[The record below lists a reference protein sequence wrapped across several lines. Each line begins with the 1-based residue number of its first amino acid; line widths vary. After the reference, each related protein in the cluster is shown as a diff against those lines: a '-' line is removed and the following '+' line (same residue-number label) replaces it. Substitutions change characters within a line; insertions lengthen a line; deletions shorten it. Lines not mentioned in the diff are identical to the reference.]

1 MPGSAAASR
10 SPGIPR
16 SRTRSKRASQWV
28 AVYHIDGTIRHMEG
42 QTRGAWSNLRLIL
55 AQRNL
60 SVLDLQKTLQ
70 RRGVSVNVKSLY
82 RLAEP
87 APLWKIDTR
96 IVNAICQTFDL
107 ELGDLIQLE
116 KPTKE
121 LKRVAAEKQQRL
133 DALMEKNNAGELTRA
148 ERAELTRL
156 VEESQRISLHNA
168 RVLVEQKREKAR
180 KTGDRKRAA
189 LVE

>member
-1 MPGSAAASR
+1 MDG
-10 SPGIPR
+10 
-16 SRTRSKRASQWV
+16 
-28 AVYHIDGTIRHMEG
+28 HI
-42 QTRGAWSNLRLIL
+42 RGAWS
-55 AQRNL
+55 NL

-70 RRGVSVNVKSLY
+70 KRGVSVNVKSLY

-121 LKRVAAEKQQRL
+121 LKRLAAERQQRL
-133 DALMEKNNAGELTRA
+133 DALMQKNNAGELTRA

-156 VEESQRISLHNA
+156 VEESQRISRQNA
-168 RVLVEQKREKAR
+168 RVLVEQKRKQAR

-189 LVE
+189 LVD

>member
-1 MPGSAAASR
+1 MTTG
-10 SPGIPR
+10 
-16 SRTRSKRASQWV
+16 SKRGRKWV
-28 AVYHIDGTIRHMEG
+28 ATYHVDGGLYHMEA
-42 QTRGAWSNLRLIL
+42 QNCGAWSNLRLIL

-60 SVLDLQKTLQ
+60 SVLDLRKTLQ
-70 RRGVSVNVKSLY
+70 KRGVSVNVKSLY
-82 RLAEP
+82 RLTEP

-121 LKRVAAEKQQRL
+121 LKRLAAERQQRL
-133 DALMEKNNAGELTRA
+133 DALMEKNNAGELTRPEGA
-148 ERAELTRL
+148 ALTRL

-180 KTGDRKRAA
+180 KTGERKRAA
-189 LVE
+189 LID

>member
-1 MPGSAAASR
+1 MGLR
-10 SPGIPR
+10 S
-16 SRTRSKRASQWV
+16 
-28 AVYHIDGTIRHMEG
+28 YHIDGTLYHMEG
-42 QTRGAWSNLRLIL
+42 KTRGAWSNLRLIL

-70 RRGVSVNVKSLY
+70 KRGVSVNVKSLY
-82 RLAEP
+82 RLTDP

-96 IVNAICQTFDL
+96 IVNAICQTFGL

-121 LKRVAAEKQQRL
+121 LKRLAPEKQQRL
-133 DALMEKNNAGELTRA
+133 DALMEKNNAGQLTRA

-156 VEESQRISLHNA
+156 VDESQRISLHNA
-168 RVLVEQKREKAR
+168 RVLVEQKRGKAR
-180 KTGDRKRAA
+180 RTSDRKGAA
-189 LVE
+189 LVD